1 MLFKKKPTVDYIIV
15 GLGNPGTQYE
25 KSRHNAGYRALDYI
39 AEKTGLKITRAKFRG
54 LYGKGTI
61 GESSV
66 LLLKPTT
73 FMNLSGECVSEAA
86 RFYKVPAGNIL
97 VIYDD
102 ISLKPGTLRIRE
114 SGSAG
119 GHNGIKNI
127 IACLGSQEFPR
138 IKIGIGERKDST
150 DDLVDWVL
158 EAPSKADTELIE
170 SRYEDILSS
179 VKLITDGKLG
189 LAQSRYN
196 M

>member
-1 MLFKKKPTVDYIIV
+1 MLFKKKPTVDYIVV

-127 IACLGSQEFPR
+127 IACFGSQEFPR

>member
-25 KSRHNAGYRALDYI
+25 KSRHNAGYRALDFI
-39 AEKTGLKITRAKFRG
+39 AEKTGIKITRVKFRG